1 MVADNSLGD
10 MVGGSTL
17 EDASP
22 NQRFG
27 RIYAAHH
34 LEIYGY
40 LRRRTD
46 AETARDAAA
55 ETFVVLWRRLDD
67 APHDDD
73 IRPWL
78 YGVARKALANQQRSR
93 RRFLALRRKAAGYAP
108 DPAVVPDPEAVV
120 VRAADIQRV
129 LDAMERLRPP
139 DREVLQLAVWE
150 ELSHDEIGSI
160 LGCKAHAVDQRL
172 LRAKQRLEH
181 ELRRAEHGQSLKSL
195 ATRAKTGET
204 S

>member
-1 MVADNSLGD
+1 MVR
-10 MVGGSTL
+10 GSTL
-17 EDASP
+17 EDTSP
-22 NQRFG
+22 NDRFG

-40 LRRRTD
+40 LRRRAD
-46 AETARDAAA
+46 AETARDAAS

-67 APHDDD
+67 APQDDE

-93 RRFLALRRKAAGYAP
+93 RRFRALQRKVGGSAP
-108 DPAVVPDPEAVV
+108 ETSPIPNPEAVV

-129 LDAMERLRPP
+129 VDAMDELRPA
-139 DREVLQLAVWE
+139 DRDVLQLAIWE
-150 ELSHDEIGSI
+150 ELSHEEIGVV
-160 LGCKAHAVDQRL
+160 LGCKAHAVDQRIH
-172 LRAKQRLEH
+172 RAKQRLEH
-181 ELRRAEHGQSLKSL
+181 QLRRAEHTEQRNRW
-195 ATRAKTGET
+195 ATGARTGGA